1 VGVQPDHAD
10 AQLNK
15 SLTLLLLG
23 ELDAGFA
30 LYEWRWKASGA
41 PAEPL
46 SAKPLW
52 RGQEGVTGKRLLLHS
67 EQGFGDTIQFSRYA
81 NALAAAG
88 ATVVLDVPRELKA
101 LLRTIEG
108 AAEVVAQGDQPL
120 HYDLH
125 CPLLSLPFACK
136 TVLETIPSATPYV
149 RAEDRWLAKWSAK
162 LGVTHDMRIGLAW
175 SGSTVH
181 RNDTNRSIP
190 LAELSAL
197 FSLPID
203 WICLQKEIRDADRL
217 EMEKHPTL
225 RQFTQELDD
234 FSDTAALIELC
245 DLVICVDTA
254 VVHLAGA
261 LGKPV
266 WLLIPFAPDWRW
278 MLDREDSPWYPT
290 VRLFRQSAIGDWTRP
305 IERVVSELKSLAP
318 AS

>member
-1 VGVQPDHAD
+1 
-10 AQLNK
+10 
-15 SLTLLLLG
+15 
-23 ELDAGFA
+23 

-52 RGQEGVTGKRLLLHS
+52 RGQQGVAGKRLLLHS

-190 LAELSAL
+190 LAALSTL

-203 WICLQKEIRDADRL
+203 WICLQNEIRDADRAAL
-217 EMEKHPTL
+217 ARLPAL
-225 RQFTQELDD
+225 RHFEEEIED
-234 FSDTAALIELC
+234 FSDAAALAELC
-245 DLVICVDTA
+245 DLVISVDTA
-254 VVHLAGA
+254 VAHLAGA
-261 LGKPV
+261 LGKPL
-266 WLLIPFAPDWRW
+266 WLLLPFVPDWRW
-278 MLDREDSPWYPT
+278 MTEREDSPWYPT
-290 VRLFRQSAIGDWTRP
+290 ARLFRQPAAADWA
-305 IERVVSELKSLAP
+305 RVVDRVKRELEVLLNARQST
-318 AS
+318 